1 MSLER
6 RDSTTIFRFLII
18 LDFSTKWFVKPS
30 SPPPHFLFFS
40 FFLLMFMTTCHR
52 CEPLP
57 QAISYP
63 PAVGNSFKPRSKNR
77 SYSRLM
83 SLEFLLMINAILL
96 DSSRRKSVARSIRST
111 YLTAKCTTI
120 ISFGEIHL
128 AQSFCL
134 NLPDRPP

>member
-52 CEPLP
+52 CELLP

-63 PAVGNSFKPRSKNR
+63 PAVGNSFYTPQQKPKLFRVNV
-77 SYSRLM
+77 SRVPL
-83 SLEFLLMINAILL
+83 N
-96 DSSRRKSVARSIRST
+96 DQCHST
-111 YLTAKCTTI
+111 
-120 ISFGEIHL
+120 
-128 AQSFCL
+128 
-134 NLPDRPP
+134 R